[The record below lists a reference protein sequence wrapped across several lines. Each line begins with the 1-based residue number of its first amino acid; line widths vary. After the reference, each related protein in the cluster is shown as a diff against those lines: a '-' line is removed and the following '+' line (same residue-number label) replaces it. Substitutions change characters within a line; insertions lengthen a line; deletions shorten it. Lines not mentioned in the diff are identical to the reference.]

1 MRRQNLIDQAILS
14 RARQGAPVAIRPHG
28 NASGSAS
35 RRQFRTL
42 APATGD
48 ARGKD
53 TGTKGD

>member
-14 RARQGAPVAIRPHG
+14 RARQGPHG

-53 TGTKGD
+53 TGTKVD